1 LRYDEDI
8 GEDDGRV
15 DQALESFN
23 GLECE
28 RRGNFGA
35 AAAFEEVMF
44 SFGLMILGQIATSYV
59 T

>member
-1 LRYDEDI
+1 LRYDKDI

-23 GLECE
+23 GLERE

-35 AAAFEEVMF
+35 TAAFEEVMF
-44 SFGLMILGQIATSYV
+44 SFGLMVLG
-59 T
+59 